1 MSTTML
7 TAKDFSILE
16 IMLERCLGQADPLR
30 PILQD
35 KLSAATVLFQDDI
48 PAGIVTLN
56 SRVRYRVDEHSA
68 ETRIVSQGDMRGMV
82 GALLPITQP
91 RGLALLG
98 MAEGQ
103 HYTLARNGRSETI
116 SVLEV
121 VYQPEAAR
129 RERMRLAGIKRPQ
142 LRLVHSADAS
152 PASAPAHVAPFG
164 FDDPGPSAA

>member
-35 KLSAATVLFQDDI
+35 KLSAATVVFQDEI
-48 PAGIVTLN
+48 PASIVTLN
-56 SRVRYRVDEHSA
+56 SRARYRVDARPA
-68 ETRIVSQGDMRGMV
+68 ETRIVSQGEMRGMV
-82 GALLPITQP
+82 GALLPITHP

-98 MAEGQ
+98 LAEGQ
-103 HYTLARNGRSETI
+103 QYTLARNGESETI

-129 RERMRLAGIKRPQ
+129 REKMRLSGLRRPQ
-142 LRLVHSADAS
+142 LRLVHSADTPLA
-152 PASAPAHVAPFG
+152 AAPAHIAPFG